1 MEIRKY
7 TDIVGGVAVCAIKEG
22 LMCIMTSNGGLSKD
36 FGSETDLPG
45 FRPPQ
50 TATEALVAKF
60 IVTWPVNNS
69 SFEGAIKMFIPV
81 PSYTWS
87 LRAGGWD
94 QSGNVP
100 FAGTAYLTYPGN
112 QDGVVIPSGYQVL
125 AFDKGVFR
133 VPSGSYVYNA
143 ALQTPGAPLE
153 VLNVADDTT
162 NAGKLN
168 YNAGAATAT
177 VAVVEQLHSN
187 FDLTFRTL

>member
-7 TDIVGGVAVCAIKEG
+7 TDIVGGVATTAIPEG
-22 LMCIMTSNGGLSKD
+22 RMCIMTGNQGWSKD

-45 FRPPQ
+45 FRMPQ
-50 TATEALVAKF
+50 TSTEAKKAKF
-60 IVTWPVNNS
+60 VVTWPVTNS
-69 SFEGAIKMFIPV
+69 RFEGAIQMFVTP
-81 PSYTWS
+81 PSFPFA

-94 QSGNVP
+94 QASNVP
-100 FAGTAYLTYPGN
+100 FTGTAYLTYPGN
-112 QDGVVIPSGYQVL
+112 QDGVTIPSGYQVL

-133 VPSGSYVYNA
+133 VPSGAYVYNA
-143 ALQTPGAPLE
+143 AMLTPGCPLE

-162 NAGKLN
+162 SAGKLN
-168 YNAGAATAT
+168 YNSGGDEYT